1 MRDAVAAPDTRDRRL
16 AQMFEAVIHEQGMG
30 AQHAD
35 FPGTASPG
43 LFSSRYQGAT
53 GLAMSSSKITVR
65 S

>member
-1 MRDAVAAPDTRDRRL
+1 
-16 AQMFEAVIHEQGMG
+16 MFEAVIHEQGMG